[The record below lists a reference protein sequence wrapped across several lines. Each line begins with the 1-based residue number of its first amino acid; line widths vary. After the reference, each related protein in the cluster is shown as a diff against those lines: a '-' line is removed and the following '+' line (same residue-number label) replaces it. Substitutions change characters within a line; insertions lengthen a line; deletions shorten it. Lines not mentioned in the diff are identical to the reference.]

1 MSVLLVYSNLQE
13 VGIIFNT
20 VENFIRL
27 LITVSLPI
35 GSIIYFN
42 VAKEVFQPRRAEEKE
57 SP

>member
-42 VAKEVFQPRRAEEKE
+42 VAK
-57 SP
+57 